1 MPLGV
6 LTPVG
11 PKNHVLDGV
20 WHLPIKRGHF
30 AGTIPGH
37 IVKYTEYPA
46 CGRYFQSYSVGGSSD
61 TAFLAGLESPHE
73 KRQFFFGGGGNLQ
86 TYCKVY
92 GIDGVGPYAQSYSVG
107 GSSDAAFSL
116 SPLQQLVYSFILQES
131 QCIAGDVTEYWPCCR
146 TQVLAV
152 SRVLAHL
159 VDAVRRR
166 SQCRQSSRCVQSS

>member
-1 MPLGV
+1 MPLGL

-20 WHLPIKRGHF
+20 LHLPIKRGHF

-61 TAFLAGLESPHE
+61 TAFCWRDWNLPM
-73 KRQFFFGGGGNLQ
+73 KRSNFFGGEGNLQ

-116 SPLQQLVYSFILQES
+116 SPLQQLVYSFILKDCSALPE
-131 QCIAGDVTEYWPCCR
+131 T
-146 TQVLAV
+146 
-152 SRVLAHL
+152 
-159 VDAVRRR
+159 
-166 SQCRQSSRCVQSS
+166 